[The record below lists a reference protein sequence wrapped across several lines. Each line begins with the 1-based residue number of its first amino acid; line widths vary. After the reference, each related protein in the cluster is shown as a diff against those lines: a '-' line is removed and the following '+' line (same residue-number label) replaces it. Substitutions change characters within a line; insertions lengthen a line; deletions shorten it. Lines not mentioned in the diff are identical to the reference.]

1 MNMKRD
7 INTLVLSGGGIR
19 GVAYC
24 GAFRKLKELHEIGRI
39 NLDIKQ
45 LMCVSV
51 GCLFGLVFALGYQPQ
66 DIEEE
71 LISKNF
77 GNLKDISFGNFIN
90 KFGADSGKNIITW
103 LETLILKRGMKRE
116 INFRELYERTGIKYQ
131 VLATNLKTFDWTIFD
146 YIKTPTVPIT
156 QAIRYSISIPFVFT
170 AERFDGHIL
179 VDGGVINN
187 YPIHL
192 FQDNLD
198 NVLGL
203 KLIARD
209 EPQGRENSTDIVE
222 FDSYVMSVWSC
233 MMVQR
238 ERQTGLLEQFQPH
251 TIKVHIDEKV
261 QTMDFAMT
269 TGMKQKLIDIGYR
282 AVEEFFRNHKEESQ
296 D

>member
-1 MNMKRD
+1 
-7 INTLVLSGGGIR
+7 
-19 GVAYC
+19 
-24 GAFRKLKELHEIGRI
+24 
-39 NLDIKQ
+39 
-45 LMCVSV
+45 
-51 GCLFGLVFALGYQPQ
+51 
-66 DIEEE
+66 
-71 LISKNF
+71 
-77 GNLKDISFGNFIN
+77 
-90 KFGADSGKNIITW
+90 
-103 LETLILKRGMKRE
+103 MKRE
-116 INFRELYERTGIKYQ
+116 INFMELYERTGIKFQ

-146 YIKTPTVPIT
+146 HIKTPTIPVT

-170 AERFDGHIL
+170 AEKFDDQIL

-198 NVLGL
+198 RVLGL

-209 EPQGRENSTDIVE
+209 EPLGRENSIDIVE

-251 TIKVHIDEKV
+251 TVKIHIDEKV

-269 TGMKQKLIDIGYR
+269 TEMKQKLINIGYR
-282 AVEEFFRNHKEESQ
+282 AVEDYFDGCVDKSE
-296 D
+296 